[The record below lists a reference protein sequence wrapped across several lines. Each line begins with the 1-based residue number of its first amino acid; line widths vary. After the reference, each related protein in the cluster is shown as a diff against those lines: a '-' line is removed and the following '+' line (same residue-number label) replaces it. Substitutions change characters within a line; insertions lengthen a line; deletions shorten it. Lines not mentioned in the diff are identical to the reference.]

1 MYFVLNV
8 FSINDVCNKAQ
19 VMSVL
24 NCGNV
29 ISSTVNEFDHYITKG
44 LSKVNLW
51 EIDCVKEGHV

>member
-29 ISSTVNEFDHYITKG
+29 IFCTVNEFDNYITKG
-44 LSKVNLW
+44 LS
-51 EIDCVKEGHV
+51 